1 MAKPITGVLAER
13 ARRSHFAM
21 DLTKA
26 PGLRQSPTL
35 QQKMARFT
43 FAPVSRAQT
52 VSFVTAPTKRCHE
65 SEKPPTER
73 LKKSNSVS
81 KFKRDLLK
89 PESGEINHRGNGEH
103 SGRIQWE
110 RFVGFAAF
118 GNRSC

>member
-1 MAKPITGVLAER
+1 
-13 ARRSHFAM
+13 M

-52 VSFVTAPTKRCHE
+52 VCFVTAPTKRCHE

-103 SGRIQWE
+103 SGRMNEGESNGSVLWGSPLSE
-110 RFVGFAAF
+110 TALVNPVLLSKKLFSG
-118 GNRSC
+118 